1 VIERLNCFTTCCFG
15 EDHTV
20 LLDSKSRIWACGEF
34 KNGALGFEPERPDK
48 QVMGGIVYEPHLVTE
63 GLPKINSKKKKI
75 IEIKT
80 GYTHSMA
87 VGKNGELYSWGD
99 GSF

>member
-1 VIERLNCFTTCCFG
+1 
-15 EDHTV
+15 
-20 LLDSKSRIWACGEF
+20 
-34 KNGALGFEPERPDK
+34 
-48 QVMGGIVYEPHLVTE
+48 MGGIVYDPHLVTE